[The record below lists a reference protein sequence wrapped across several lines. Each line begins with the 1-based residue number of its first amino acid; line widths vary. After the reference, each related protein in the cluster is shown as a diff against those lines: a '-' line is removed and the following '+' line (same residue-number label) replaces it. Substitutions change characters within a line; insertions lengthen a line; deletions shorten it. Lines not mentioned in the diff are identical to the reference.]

1 MKEGLQIIPVSNVR
15 EVLRHAL
22 VRMPEPLEWDEAAE
36 EAAAAEEGDL
46 HAVPPICASG
56 LARAAAGRN
65 MHAP

>member
-36 EAAAAEEGDL
+36 EAAAAEAARLAALRDPGSS
-46 HAVPPICASG
+46 AVA
-56 LARAAAGRN
+56 
-65 MHAP
+65 H